1 MDVVKTTIDIPEAL
15 YRKAK
20 IRAARTGS
28 TLRDLV
34 LGALESSL
42 GEPTSSAT
50 SMKSKRVIRNGVPLL
65 AKGDRPV
72 ITNEFI
78 NQLRDELGI

>member
-1 MDVVKTTIDIPEAL
+1 MKTTIDIPEAL

-34 LGALESSL
+34 VGALEGSL
-42 GEPTSSAT
+42 MEVP
-50 SMKSKRVIRNGVPLL
+50 SKPAPKGGRKKTRNGVPLL
-65 AKGDRPV
+65 PAGDRPV
-72 ITNEFI
+72 VTNEFI